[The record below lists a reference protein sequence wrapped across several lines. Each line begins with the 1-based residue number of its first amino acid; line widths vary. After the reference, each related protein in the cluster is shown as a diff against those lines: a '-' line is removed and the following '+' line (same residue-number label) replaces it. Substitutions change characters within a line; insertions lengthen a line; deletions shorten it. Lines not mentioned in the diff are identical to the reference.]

1 MNYSQ
6 VEISLFMDV
15 LIRLFYIWN
24 VLPEQTNLRAGIIAW
39 ICNNLLMPN
48 NERDI
53 FNWLRKTHFFS
64 SLTIESQFK

>member
-24 VLPEQTNLRAGIIAW
+24 VLPEQTNLRAGIIA
-39 ICNNLLMPN
+39 
-48 NERDI
+48 
-53 FNWLRKTHFFS
+53 
-64 SLTIESQFK
+64 